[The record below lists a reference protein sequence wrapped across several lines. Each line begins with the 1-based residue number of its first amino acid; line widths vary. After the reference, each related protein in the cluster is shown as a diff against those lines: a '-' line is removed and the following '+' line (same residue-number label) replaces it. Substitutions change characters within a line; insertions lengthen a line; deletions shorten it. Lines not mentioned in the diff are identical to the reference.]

1 MQFFL
6 DAIACGVL
14 AAITWAGLVKM
25 SPHQP
30 ISSLKAL
37 GQGSGSIAIANIFVW
52 LSLVGLNLRWIP
64 LWAFCFLMVNA
75 AIARLVF
82 PLFEGIQI
90 PLVWSVIIHPV
101 VIALMTILLAG
112 AIGFL

>member
-6 DAIACGVL
+6 DAIACGLL
-14 AAITWAGLVKM
+14 AALTWMGLVKM

-30 ISSLKAL
+30 INSLRAW
-37 GQGSGSIAIANIFVW
+37 GQGGGIVAIANIFVW

-64 LWAFCFLMVNA
+64 LWAFCFSMINA
-75 AIARLVF
+75 TIARLVF
-82 PLFEGIQI
+82 PLFEEIQI

-101 VIALMTILLAG
+101 AIAVMTILLGG